1 MKTIL
6 SLIAILAIA
15 GSATAQQVGG
25 PLRQNALTVST
36 AFLVPGSSTTNIPS
50 TLAPVFLSGRDGL
63 GFSVYVA
70 GTNAAS
76 TTNMTILL
84 EPLIYNGSGVSA
96 AGNQTWTIS
105 VPQTGT
111 TAYPYW
117 TNLANTTANLSDVV
131 GVRIKSIQN
140 TNLASLFISNV
151 TAYARP

>member
-6 SLIAILAIA
+6 SLVAVLMIA
-15 GSATAQQVGG
+15 GSAFAQQIAG
-25 PLRQNALTVST
+25 PNRQNGLTVST
-36 AFLVPGSSTTNIPS
+36 AFLVPGSGFTNIPTS
-50 TLAPVFLSGRDGL
+50 LAPVFLSGRDGL
-63 GFSVYVA
+63 GISVYVA

-76 TTNMTILL
+76 TTNMTITL
-84 EPLIYNGSGVSA
+84 EPIIYNGSGISA
-96 AGNQTWTIS
+96 AANQTWVIS

-111 TAYPYW
+111 TAYPYF
-117 TNLANTTANLSDVV
+117 TNLANTTANLSDVA